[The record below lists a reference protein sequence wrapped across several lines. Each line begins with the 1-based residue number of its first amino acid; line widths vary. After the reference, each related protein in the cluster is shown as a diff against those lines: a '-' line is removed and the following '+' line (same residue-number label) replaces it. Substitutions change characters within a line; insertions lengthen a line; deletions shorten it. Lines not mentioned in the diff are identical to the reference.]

1 MSSLLDQVRAKQKE
15 LDSKRAK
22 DFSVTPP
29 AGNSRWRILPHW
41 SGDLENLPVHDF
53 GQHFI
58 KDPHSKEVKAVVVCN
73 AKTFADH
80 CEVCDQIAS
89 LKAEAMGAGNEEM
102 VQYYNEARSAQK
114 HLVNAVRWEKDKGYH
129 DEVVTLALPMT
140 AFEQL
145 MGLVATYYAE
155 GVNLFDMEGG
165 HDIIIMRNGSGR
177 NTKYTVMA
185 APTAS
190 VIDSKYQE
198 KAQNLEEYVNQ
209 INEEKTRAALAA
221 LGVRKSPATAALP
234 AAVTGAA
241 AVTPAAT
248 ATPTPEEV
256 AAATAAVETAEAETV
271 SEGPES
277 VADAL
282 GDVDLDDLDL
292 GDLSDA
298 DLSDVI

>member
-29 AGNSRWRILPHW
+29 PGNSRWRILPHW
-41 SGDLENLPVHDF
+41 SGDLENLPVHDY

-58 KDPHSKEVKAVVVCN
+58 KDQNSKEVKAVVVCA
-73 AKTFADH
+73 AKTFGEP

-89 LKAEAMGAGNEEM
+89 LKAEAMGAGQEDM

-145 MGLVATYYAE
+145 MGLVATFYAE
-155 GVNLFDMEGG
+155 GTNLFDMESG

-185 APTAS
+185 APKSSA
-190 VIDSKYQE
+190 IDGNYQE
-198 KAQNLEEYVNQ
+198 RIQNLEEYVNQ

-221 LGVRKSPATAALP
+221 LGVTRSPATAALP
-234 AAVTGAA
+234 AAVTTAAGGPTASAAEVEAAAA
-241 AVTPAAT
+241 AV
-248 ATPTPEEV
+248 EK
-256 AAATAAVETAEAETV
+256 AEATTV

>member
-15 LDSKRAK
+15 LDSKRSR

-29 AGNSRWRILPHW
+29 PGNSRWRILPHW
-41 SGDLENLPVHDF
+41 SGDADNLPSHDF

-58 KDPHSKEVKAVVVCN
+58 KDQGTKEVRAVVVCN
-73 AKTFADH
+73 SKTYAEP
-80 CEVCDQIAS
+80 CEVCNQIAT
-89 LKAEAMGAGNEEM
+89 LKAEAIATGHEEL
-102 VQYYNEARSAQK
+102 VQYYNDAQSAQK
-114 HLVNAVRWEKDKGYH
+114 HLVNAVRWEKGSGYA

-145 MGLVATYYAE
+145 MGLVATFYAE
-155 GVNLFDMEGG
+155 GTNLFDMESG

-185 APTAS
+185 APKS
-190 VIDSKYQE
+190 SSIEDKYQE
-198 KAQNLEEYVNQ
+198 RIVNLDDYVNQ

-221 LGVRKSPATAALP
+221 LGGSRASATALP
-234 AAVTGAA
+234 ASVAS
-241 AVTPAAT
+241 PAAEATVDT
-248 ATPTPEEV
+248 AIAEV
-256 AAATAAVETAEAETV
+256 V
-271 SEGPES
+271 SEGPTS
-277 VADAL
+277 AADSL

-292 GDLSDA
+292 GDLSDE

>member
-15 LDSKRAK
+15 LDSKRSK
-22 DFSVTPP
+22 DFSITPP

-73 AKTFADH
+73 AKTFADQ

-89 LKAEAMGAGNEEM
+89 LKADAMGAGNEEM

-221 LGVRKSPATAALP
+221 LGVRPSATAALP

-241 AVTPAAT
+241 SPALTASPTPA
-248 ATPTPEEV
+248 EV
-256 AAATAAVETAEAETV
+256 SAATVAVEKAEAETV
-271 SEGPES
+271 AEGPES

>member
-58 KDPHSKEVKAVVVCN
+58 KDPTSKEVKAVVVCA
-73 AKTFADH
+73 AKTFGEP

-89 LKAEAMGAGNEEM
+89 LKAESMASGHEEM

-114 HLVNAVRWEKDKGYH
+114 HLVNAVRWEKGSGYH
-129 DEVVTLALPMT
+129 DEVTTLALPMT

-155 GVNLFDMEGG
+155 GVNLFDMESG

-190 VIDSKYQE
+190 AIDGKYQE
-198 KAQNLEEYVNQ
+198 RIQNLEEYVNQ

-221 LGVRKSPATAALP
+221 LGVTRSPATAALP
-234 AAVTGAA
+234 ASVTTAA
-241 AVTPAAT
+241 GGPTASAA
-248 ATPTPEEV
+248 EV
-256 AAATAAVETAEAETV
+256 EAATAAVEKAEAEV
-271 SEGPES
+271 VAEGPES